1 VDVDVVD
8 LVPAFY
14 DCLEPNIDINFF
26 QTQYGMFELIMYDHW
41 LRKDGG
47 KVEPD
52 MEKLEEVQDGAKK
65 VDIYD

>member
-1 VDVDVVD
+1 M
-8 LVPAFY
+8 
-14 DCLEPNIDINFF
+14 

-41 LRKDGG
+41 LRMDGG